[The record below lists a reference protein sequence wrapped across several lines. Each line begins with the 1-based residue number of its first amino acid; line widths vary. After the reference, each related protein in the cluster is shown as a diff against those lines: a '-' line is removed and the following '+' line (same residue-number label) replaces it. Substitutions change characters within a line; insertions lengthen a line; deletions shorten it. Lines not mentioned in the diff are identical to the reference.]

1 MESRGTK
8 QVELVEAI
16 GLSKNLVCAIVNGK
30 REISKTQA
38 IKLGTYSNV
47 SPAAFI

>member
-1 MESRGTK
+1 MKSRGTK
-8 QVELVEAI
+8 QVELFEAI
-16 GLSKNLVCAIVNGK
+16 NLSKNLACAIINGK

-38 IKLGTYSNV
+38 KKLGTYSNV